1 VAPSRSSFMR
11 KRRLPIGR
19 ILLLLVLAGGI
30 AFGFRQGLIPARYS
44 PLPLIDLGRPPG
56 LFVDWQ
62 LASLR
67 REPELCRR
75 VLVQPHI
82 DAVPIQDTP
91 VSKGCGWTNAVR
103 FESVG
108 GARMPVDK
116 LSCEAAAAF
125 ALWMNNDVQP
135 LALRILGQRVVSVQN
150 FGTYSCRNIIGSAL
164 WKNKRSEH
172 ATANA
177 IDVAGFTLEDGRQ
190 INIAR
195 DWPGDDSE
203 ARFLRA
209 AHQAACR
216 YFRVALGPDFN
227 PSHRNHFHF
236 DRGILW
242 TCG

>member
-1 VAPSRSSFMR
+1 MR
-11 KRRLPIGR
+11 RRRFPIFR
-19 ILLLLVLAGGI
+19 ILLLFLLLGGI
-30 AFGFRQGLIPARYS
+30 AFAFRQGLIPARYS
-44 PLPLIDLGRPPG
+44 PLPLVDLGSPPG
-56 LFVDWQ
+56 IFVDWQ

-75 VLVQPHI
+75 VLREPHI
-82 DAVPIQDTP
+82 DAVSVEDNPIRN
-91 VSKGCGWTNAVR
+91 GCGWTNTVR
-103 FESVG
+103 FDSIS
-108 GARMPVDK
+108 GARLSVDK
-116 LSCEAAAAF
+116 LSCETAAAL
-125 ALWMNNDVQP
+125 ALWMINDVQP
-135 LALRILGQRVVSVQN
+135 VAVSMLGQRVASVQDL
-150 FGTYSCRNIIGSAL
+150 GTYSCRNIIGSAL

-177 IDVAGFTLEDGRQ
+177 IDIAGFTLADGRQ

-195 DWPGDDSE
+195 DWAGNGAE

-209 AHQAACR
+209 AHQSACR

-227 PSHRNHFHF
+227 RSHRNHFHL